1 MKIRREWGTFVN
13 SNASLVNE
21 SIEFA
26 GKKYT
31 PNRKLAYIKA
41 ELCHSIPLFNSKR
54 RGFTPQTLANSYK
67 SVVNQLIDF
76 EHRLKFYGATT
87 DKICGAIAAVEFP
100 EKVESFITE
109 NKPVPMSI
117 LFALFRKA
125 EGVEEALEEMAEEV
139 NPWKTSMECEY
150 SPDNCALWDG
160 EKATAWTEAPIEMRE
175 CVKQDTV
182 DDYASKP
189 LYLLMGGMSGEV
201 LFTGGALTKW
211 PADKAAKVIQ
221 VAANESGMERKLVV
235 NAGWKSKE
243 DWQEAASNYKE
254 DKGSEPVKKSVVKRE
269 VKTAKQE
276 EGTMFEKLIAFLKA
290 QAESLKEKD
299 EAASK
304 QALELASELAN
315 QVKVDSA
322 EEVIAARIKNG
333 DLVPKAKHEEAVKTA
348 KEEAVAAVKT
358 EVEAKAKAE
367 QRRVETIANR
377 MKLVTESK
385 LDPKFALGKD
395 RTIESVVASIPMTDE
410 GDKMFEDR
418 LSEWTSLRVA
428 TGQGTA
434 SDTGKGKTVPLGGGE
449 GTDNQKPGYAFI

>member
-1 MKIRREWGTFVN
+1 MKIKREWGTFEN
-13 SNASLVNE
+13 SKASLVE
-21 SIEFA
+21 DYIEFA
-26 GKKYT
+26 KVRWE
-31 PNRKLAYIKA
+31 PNRKLAYVKA
-41 ELCHSIPLFNSKR
+41 ELCHSMPLFNSKR

-67 SVVNQLIDF
+67 SIVNQLIDF
-76 EHRLKFYGATT
+76 EHRLKFYGAAS
-87 DKICGAIAAVEFP
+87 DKICGAIAAVEIP
-100 EKVESFITE
+100 EKIESFIAE

-125 EGVEEALEEMAEEV
+125 DGVEEALEEMAGEV

-150 SPDNCALWDG
+150 SPDHCALWDG
-160 EKATAWTEAPIEMRE
+160 EKATAWTEAPMEMKE

-189 LYLLMGGMSGEV
+189 LYLLMGGMNGEV

-211 PADKAAKVIQ
+211 PADKTAKVIQ

-235 NAGWKSKE
+235 NVGWKNNE
-243 DWQEAASNYKE
+243 DRQEAASSYRE
-254 DKGSEPVKKSVVKRE
+254 DKGSGPVKASVKRE
-269 VKTAKQE
+269 VKTVKQE

-304 QALELASELAN
+304 QALELASELAK
-315 QVKVDSA
+315 QIKVDSA

-348 KEEAVAAVKT
+348 KEEAVAAVRT

-377 MKLVTESK
+377 MKLVTDAK

-395 RTIESVVASIPMTDE
+395 RTIESVVASIPTTDE
-410 GDKMFEDR
+410 GDKAFEER
-418 LSEWTSLRVA
+418 LGEWTSLRVA

-434 SDTGKGKTVPLGGGE
+434 SVAPAKANPLGGGGSTNE
-449 GTDNQKPGYAFI
+449 NKPGYAFI